1 MRTRLG
7 RGTGSRLIPLAIV
20 ALIVGACASSS
31 ATSAPDR
38 NQSLGGD
45 APSAAASAAAAAPE
59 DGSGSGAQ
67 SSGNPATPDNSL
79 QIVYTGSLQLV
90 VADVEQ
96 AVAKAKAAVGAAG
109 GYIGASQ
116 ESNVDDQPA
125 ATITYRIP
133 ATKWDDTISA
143 IRGFGTKTVSEQTQ
157 ATEVGGQLVDIQARL
172 ANLRASETA
181 LQGIAQSTA
190 KVSDLLEVQA
200 QLTDVRGQIE
210 VLDGQLKHLQDQV
223 AYGTLVTTF
232 GMQVEQVKTAAKGWD
247 PASDV
252 DGATAAMIS
261 FGQHLVSAGIWFV
274 IVWLPI
280 IAVTLIVL
288 FVLWKVVRR
297 FAPKAFTTP
306 PTGPNPGWGGP
317 TPGWGGPTHGAG
329 GPDAGSTPPPAP

>member
-1 MRTRLG
+1 MRTLLG
-7 RGTGSRLIPLAIV
+7 RGTGPRLIPLAVVTIV
-20 ALIVGACASSS
+20 LAACAGSS
-31 ATSAPDR
+31 AAPAPDR
-38 NQSLGGD
+38 NGAYSGD
-45 APSAAASAAAAAPE
+45 VPSAAASAAPAAPE

-90 VADVEQ
+90 VADVDQ
-96 AVAKAKAAVGAAG
+96 AVAKAKTAVAAAG

-133 ATKWDDTISA
+133 ATKWDETISA

-157 ATEVGGQLVDIQARL
+157 ATEVGGQLVDLQARL

-181 LQGIAQSTA
+181 LQGIAANTA

-210 VLDGQLKHLQDQV
+210 VLDAQLKHLQDQV

-261 FGQHLVSAGIWFV
+261 FGQHLVSAAIWFV

-280 IAVTLIVL
+280 IAVTLIVV
-288 FVLWKVVRR
+288 FVGWRIARR
-297 FAPKAFTTP
+297 FAPKTP
-306 PTGPNPGWGGP
+306 PNPPSGPVPGWGGN
-317 TPGWGGPTHGAG
+317 
-329 GPDAGSTPPPAP
+329 PPPQA